1 MSFIGFQDTIVVAI
15 YLVFAVLKVWAF
27 VDCVRR
33 PAPAFPAVNRQTK
46 TLWLILTGITALTG
60 LVFDPLGLFGIAGIV
75 IALLYLFEIRPQ
87 IMELTG
93 GRGR

>member
-1 MSFIGFQDTIVVAI
+1 MSFVGFQNMIVVAV

-33 PAPAFPAVNRQTK
+33 PEAAFPAVDRQSK
-46 TLWLILTGITALTG
+46 TLWLILTGIAALTG

-75 IALLYLFEIRPQ
+75 IALLYLFEIRPR

-93 GRGR
+93 RGR